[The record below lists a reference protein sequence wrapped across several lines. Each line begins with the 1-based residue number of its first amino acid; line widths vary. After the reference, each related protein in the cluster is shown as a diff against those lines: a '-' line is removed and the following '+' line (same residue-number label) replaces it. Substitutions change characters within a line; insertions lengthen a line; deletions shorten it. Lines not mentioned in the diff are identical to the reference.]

1 MMWNQLLINWKEK
14 MKNENC
20 IWKNWITTCDFAA
33 VSADAGG
40 DYRAGELYYKKR
52 RESEAVT

>member
-20 IWKNWITTCDFAA
+20 IWKNRITTCDFAA
-33 VSADAGG
+33 VPADAGG
-40 DYRAGELYYKKR
+40 DYRAGELYYNKR
-52 RESEAVT
+52 RESEAGT